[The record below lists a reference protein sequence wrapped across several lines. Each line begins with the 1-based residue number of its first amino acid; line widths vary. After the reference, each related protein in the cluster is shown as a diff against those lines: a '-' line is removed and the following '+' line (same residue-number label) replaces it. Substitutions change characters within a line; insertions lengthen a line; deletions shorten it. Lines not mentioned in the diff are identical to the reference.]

1 MIGVAIIAFQFQ
13 PIWCFLHYK
22 TMEAITDNYKPFW
35 RRFIIY
41 QRERFPVAGH
51 GLLILAF
58 TFSAISYSRLCRHT
72 GDFIALPDFIAC
84 FWVTFSSFF
93 LLRIADE
100 FKDRVDDALYRKY
113 LPVPRG
119 LVSLS
124 ELKITAYTVLV
135 LQALVVLVVQPAMW
149 PFYAGILVFLLLM
162 RYEFFVPVWLKNH
175 YMLYALSHMFIIP
188 VIDMYASGTDWY
200 LAGVNPPDGIVYFLA
215 VSYLNGLVI
224 EIGRKL
230 RAPGKEEPGV
240 ISYSSLYGLK
250 KAVLLWLL
258 VITLAGAGCYMA
270 MGHAGI
276 QQVYQYLLLAL
287 WLVCCIPA
295 VVLLKSPTVKGTKA
309 VEKLSAVW
317 TIMMYLLL
325 GGIPMLISLIK

>member
-1 MIGVAIIAFQFQ
+1 
-13 PIWCFLHYK
+13 
-22 TMEAITDNYKPFW
+22 MEANTENYNPFLQ
-35 RRFIIY
+35 RFVIY
-41 QRERFPVAGH
+41 QRERFPVLAH

-58 TFSAISYSRLCRHT
+58 TFSAVSYSRLCRLT
-72 GDFIALPDFIAC
+72 GGFIAWQDFMAC

-93 LLRIADE
+93 LLRVADE
-100 FKDRVDDALYRKY
+100 FKDREDDALHRKY

-119 LVSLS
+119 LISFP

-135 LQALVVLVVQPAMW
+135 LQVVVLLAVQPAMW
-149 PFYAGILVFLLLM
+149 PFYMAILLFLLLM
-162 RYEFFVPVWLKNH
+162 RYEFFVSAWLKSH

-200 LAGVNPPDGIVYFLA
+200 LGDDNPPTGILYFLV

-240 ISYSSLYGLK
+240 VSYSSLYGLRN
-250 KAVLLWLL
+250 AVLLWLL
-258 VITLAGAGCYMA
+258 VISLAGAGCFMA
-270 MGHAGI
+270 MGYAGI

-295 VVLLKSPTVKGTKA
+295 ALLLKSPTVKGTKA

-325 GGIPMLISLIK
+325 GGIPMLISLLK

>member
-1 MIGVAIIAFQFQ
+1 
-13 PIWCFLHYK
+13 
-22 TMEAITDNYKPFW
+22 MEANTENYKPFLQ
-35 RRFIIY
+35 RFVIY
-41 QRERFPVAGH
+41 QRERFPVLTH

-58 TFSAISYSRLCRHT
+58 TFSAVSYSRLCRLT
-72 GDFIALPDFIAC
+72 GGFIAWQDFMAC
-84 FWVTFSSFF
+84 LWVTFSSFF
-93 LLRIADE
+93 LLRVADE
-100 FKDRVDDALYRKY
+100 FKDREDDALYRKY

-119 LVSLS
+119 LISLS
-124 ELKITAYTVLV
+124 ELKTTAYIVLMTQVLV
-135 LQALVVLVVQPAMW
+135 ILIAQPAMW
-149 PFYAGILVFLLLM
+149 PFYMAILVFLLLM
-162 RYEFFVPVWLKNH
+162 RFEFFVPALLKSH

-200 LAGVNPPDGIVYFLA
+200 LAGDNPPTGIPYFLA

-240 ISYSSLYGLK
+240 VSYSSLYGLRN
-250 KAVLLWLL
+250 AVLLWLL
-258 VITLAGAGCYMA
+258 VVTLAGAGCFMA
-270 MGHAGI
+270 MGYAGI
-276 QQVYQYLLLAL
+276 QQVYKYLLLPL

-295 VVLLKSPTVKGTKA
+295 ALLLKSPTEKGTKA

-325 GGIPMLISLIK
+325 GGIPMLISLLK